1 MNVGMFGAEYNDFKN
16 MDSVFDKIQD
26 ESDKVILREFYN
38 RMGARDNEEIHN
50 LFILLMLSSN
60 VLQNTNA
67 RLIQFEASFD
77 NQVIEQLAAIEI
89 IYKGFSESLV
99 KQLNAVLADKMR
111 EVGEI
116 SHQLTMSANEHI
128 KLLATHENSLML
140 AMQKHED
147 VLSRANEIVLALSD
161 VKKLVKEQTK
171 DIIGKAAS
179 EILPVI
185 FKKMTTEYLKQHTIA
200 VNNIWAKARVLRDL
214 AVWSGA
220 VFCGGGLLLVVY
232 RLLQ

>member
-1 MNVGMFGAEYNDFKN
+1 MNVGMFGAEYNDFKS
-16 MDSVFDKIQD
+16 MDSVFDKIQN

-38 RMGARDNEEIHN
+38 KMGARDNEEIHN

-67 RLIQFEASFD
+67 RLIQFETSFD
-77 NQVIEQLAAIEI
+77 DKVIEQLAAIEI
-89 IYKGFSESLV
+89 IYKGFSESLL

-116 SHQLTMSANEHI
+116 SQQLTMTANENVR
-128 KLLATHENSLML
+128 LLATHENSLML
-140 AMQKHED
+140 AMQKHEG
-147 VLSRANEIVLALSD
+147 VLSRANDIVLALSD
-161 VKKLVKEQTK
+161 GRKLVKEQTK

-185 FKKMTTEYLKQHTIA
+185 FKKMTTEYLKLHTIA
-200 VNNIWAKARVLRDL
+200 VNNIWTKARVLRDL

-232 RLLQ
+232 RLV